1 MVSGDPERVR
11 QVVELVSCW
20 GSVTVVGAEPGMA
33 QVVKLTNNILS
44 AVALVATSEA
54 FVAAGKAGLD
64 LTLLTGAVNAGS
76 GRNSMTLD
84 KIPKSVYDRSFSYG
98 AQIDTLMKDVE
109 LTILQGESLGVS
121 MEVCKMARE
130 ALLRAVQA
138 GWGRREI
145 TDFFRLMEK
154 DAQFEFS
161 GR

>member
-1 MVSGDPERVR
+1 
-11 QVVELVSCW
+11 
-20 GSVTVVGAEPGMA
+20 MA

-84 KIPKSVYDRSFSYG
+84 KIPNSVYDRSFSYG
-98 AQIDTLMKDVE
+98 AQIDTLMKDGE